1 MKALKCFFFLI
12 TIAIF
17 NAGCDKT
24 PVQPDSQFIALFARP
39 TLRDHLPLAVYVDD
53 KYAGVLT
60 TVAQFDGDY
69 PDPQTNK
76 DVLVIPVESGKHT
89 VSFYA
94 VPEDKSID
102 DNIQDSFIFYT
113 SVTLFVESNSYSIQ
127 GVSE

>member
-39 TLRDHLPLAVYVDD
+39 TLR
-53 KYAGVLT
+53 
-60 TVAQFDGDY
+60 VAQFDGDY